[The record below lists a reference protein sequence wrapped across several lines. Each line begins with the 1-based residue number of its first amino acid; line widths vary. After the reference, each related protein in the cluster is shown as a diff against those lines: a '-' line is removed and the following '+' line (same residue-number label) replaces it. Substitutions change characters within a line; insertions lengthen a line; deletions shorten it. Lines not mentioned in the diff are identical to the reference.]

1 MELKGA
7 ATPPKDD
14 LRRGA
19 LTSHKEENRKYGNSR
34 EMIATK
40 YAVRKQSNP
49 VSVEPSTT
57 SVSLLEPNLSDNVS
71 SNNTNI
77 GPTNGL
83 ASTWANMKS
92 GFQSFKANMNSR
104 KFLPLRQMEP
114 GPTIHTWESSS
125 QSLDEI
131 FKRLNKRPNDGN
143 DDSDI
148 DHDTA

>member
-1 MELKGA
+1 VELKIV

-19 LTSHKEENRKYGNSR
+19 LTSQKDENRKYGNSR
-34 EMIATK
+34 EVIANK

-49 VSVEPSTT
+49 VSIEPSTT
-57 SVSLLEPNLSDNVS
+57 SASLLEPNMS
-71 SNNTNI
+71 SNNTNV

-92 GFQSFKANMNSR
+92 GFQNFKANMNSR

-114 GPTIHTWESSS
+114 GPAIRTRAASPE
-125 QSLDEI
+125 SLDEI
-131 FKRLNKRPNDGN
+131 FKRLNKTPNDGN
-143 DDSDI
+143 DDFDI
-148 DHDTA
+148 DHDTS